1 MLISSCYLYIAT
13 LFFDELAFIIDEP
26 VKSGRSAFIYKQSV
40 LV

>member
-1 MLISSCYLYIAT
+1 MISAGYLYVAA

-26 VKSGRSAFIYKQSV
+26 VKRYRKPFIYKQSE

>member
-1 MLISSCYLYIAT
+1 MILARYLYIAA

-26 VKSGRSAFIYKQSV
+26 VKSCRKAFIYKQSV

>member
-1 MLISSCYLYIAT
+1 MISACYLYIAA

-26 VKSGRSAFIYKQSV
+26 VKRCRKPFIYKQSA

>member
-1 MLISSCYLYIAT
+1 MILAGYLYIAA

-26 VKSGRSAFIYKQSV
+26 VKGCRKPFIYKQSV